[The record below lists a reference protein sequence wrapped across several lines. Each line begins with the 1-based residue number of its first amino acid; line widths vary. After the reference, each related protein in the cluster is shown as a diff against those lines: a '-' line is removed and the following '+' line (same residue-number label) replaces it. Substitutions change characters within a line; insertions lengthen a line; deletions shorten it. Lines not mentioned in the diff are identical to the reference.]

1 MSKVSSSLGPPPE
14 ESPAVEGSPVGM
26 SGLGV
31 RVGGSA
37 LSSYTKSLRRRK
49 FTYRW
54 EIDTS
59 NAMTHRRQEQGVRE
73 EVTPNSNKQRVL
85 EVRQEN
91 AAPTNTNGMGNS
103 ATPAGTGTTMV
114 DISKLPANAMLL
126 VQQLLAAIAEKS
138 TPEGKQA
145 GDVEM
150 KPKENTH
157 SSRSRCTGVISAG

>member
-1 MSKVSSSLGPPPE
+1 
-14 ESPAVEGSPVGM
+14 
-26 SGLGV
+26 
-31 RVGGSA
+31 
-37 LSSYTKSLRRRK
+37 
-49 FTYRW
+49 
-54 EIDTS
+54 
-59 NAMTHRRQEQGVRE
+59 MTHRRQEQGVRE

-103 ATPAGTGTTMV
+103 ATSAGTGTTMV